1 MMISLDD
8 DDNVALAETATIG
21 GNSGRGKLVRR
32 RQKEFLENGRI
43 SFVVDGQWF
52 GGRTML
58 WPAASGR
65 FVEGAP
71 SPSDEEETWRRSGC
85 DGESLNRQNVQ
96 AVDPFN
102 SDPPFSAF

>member
-1 MMISLDD
+1 
-8 DDNVALAETATIG
+8 
-21 GNSGRGKLVRR
+21 
-32 RQKEFLENGRI
+32 
-43 SFVVDGQWF
+43 
-52 GGRTML
+52 ML
-58 WPAASGR
+58 GPAASER